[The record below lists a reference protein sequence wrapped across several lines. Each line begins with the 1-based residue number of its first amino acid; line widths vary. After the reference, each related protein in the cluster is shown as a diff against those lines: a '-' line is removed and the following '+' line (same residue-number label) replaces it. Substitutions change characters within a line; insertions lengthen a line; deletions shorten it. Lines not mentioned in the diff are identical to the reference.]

1 MSIARDLDRNIHNLG
16 YENAQ
21 VDSGQCHH
29 SELPLFSFCQGY
41 ERPGAYIATQGP
53 KPETI
58 FDFWRMLWEKRA
70 ARIVMLTNLVE
81 GDKKKCDL
89 YWPED
94 KPLRLLGLT
103 VHKESERVSNDY
115 TIRTF
120 SMARDGERRT
130 VSEPGDGVRSG

>member
-1 MSIARDLDRNIHNLG
+1 
-16 YENAQ
+16 
-21 VDSGQCHH
+21 
-29 SELPLFSFCQGY
+29 
-41 ERPGAYIATQGP
+41 
-53 KPETI
+53 
-58 FDFWRMLWEKRA
+58 MLWEKRA

-115 TIRTF
+115 TIRTL

-130 VSEPGDGVRSG
+130 VSEPRDGVRSG